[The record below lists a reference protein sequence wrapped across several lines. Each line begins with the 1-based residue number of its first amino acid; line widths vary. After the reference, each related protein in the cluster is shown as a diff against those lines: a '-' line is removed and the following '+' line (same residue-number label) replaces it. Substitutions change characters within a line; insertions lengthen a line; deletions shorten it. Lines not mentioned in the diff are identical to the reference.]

1 MKQGKNI
8 DNEALLCPHCKTG
21 KTDYELDKTSV
32 FCSYIACLH
41 DGECSMYV
49 SLLECKPCDIADR
62 ATQCTKTRSDP
73 HE

>member
-8 DNEALLCPHCKTG
+8 DNKTLLCPHCKTG

-49 SLLECKPCDIADR
+49 SLLEYKSGDTEDR
-62 ATQCTKTRSDP
+62 ATQCTKTRSDH